1 MDGNW
6 NQRNNRSDDSQWDRW
21 NSNASNSSYYN
32 QPVHKPYGQ
41 GFSMASFILGVLS
54 VTIGCCGISLP
65 LGALGI
71 FFALLV
77 YRKGK
82 KLNSTA
88 KSGLV
93 LSSIG
98 VILGILLIIYSV
110 LTLPSLMNQL
120 REQIDQAQSGSVP
133 DAYTEF
139 LNRYYEILSEYY
151 GIPVE
156 E

>member
-41 GFSMASFILGVLS
+41 GFSFASFILGVLS

-71 FFALLV
+71 LFALLV

-82 KLNSTA
+82 KLNNTA

-93 LSSIG
+93 LSCIG
-98 VILGILLIIYSV
+98 AVLGVLIIIYSL

-120 REQIDQAQSGSVP
+120 REEIDQAQSSSMP
-133 DAYTEF
+133 DAYTDF
-139 LNRYYEILSEYY
+139 LNRYYDYLSNYY

>member
-98 VILGILLIIYSV
+98 AVLGVFLIIYSV

-120 REQIDQAQSGSVP
+120 REQIDQAESSSMP

-139 LNRYYEILSEYY
+139 LNRYYELLSDYY

>member
-32 QPVHKPYGQ
+32 QPVHKPYGR

-98 VILGILLIIYSV
+98 AILGVLLIIYAV
-110 LTLPSLMNQL
+110 ITLPSFMNRL
-120 REQIDQAQSGSVP
+120 RAEIDQAQSSSMP

-139 LNRYYEILSEYY
+139 LNRYYDLLSDYY